1 LTQGARRLVLKAAD
15 QADLARAIVRLERSN
30 LVVQLAD
37 HVGAPVN
44 KLVRTLP
51 RRAQDKVEAAVHRAL
66 LGCAHVAIR
75 SLDQAPAKPA
85 NLAPKLFAGIAGGI
99 SGFAGLAAL
108 PIELPITTTNM
119 LRAIAAIARAEGEN
133 LADPTTQMACL
144 EVFAL
149 GRRGGG
155 IAVEAGYYALR
166 ATLARTTGEVAA
178 HLLQRGSAE
187 EATPVLMR
195 LVTEIAGRYGVV
207 VSDRVAA
214 SAVPVLG
221 ALGGATINWIFMD
234 YFQEIARGHFTMRRL
249 ERIHG
254 EQPIQDLYHEV
265 VRRLAAKQAQARS
278 NAKRKR

>member
-1 LTQGARRLVLKAAD
+1 LTPAALTPSAPRLVLNAAD

-30 LVVQLAD
+30 LVIRLAD
-37 HVGAPVN
+37 YAGEPIN
-44 KLVRTLP
+44 KIVKALP
-51 RRAQDKVEAAVHRAL
+51 EAAQRKVQAAVRRAL
-66 LGCAHVAIR
+66 LECAHVAIR
-75 SLDQAPAKPA
+75 SLDQTSAKPA
-85 NLAPKLFAGIAGGI
+85 KLAPKLMAGIAGGI

-133 LADPTTQMACL
+133 LAEPATQMACL

-149 GRRGGG
+149 GRRGGNP
-155 IAVEAGYYALR
+155 AVEAGYYALR
-166 ATLARTTGEVAA
+166 AMLARTTGDAVA
-178 HLLQRGSAE
+178 HLMQRGSAE
-187 EATPVLMR
+187 EATPALMR

-207 VSDRVAA
+207 VTDRAAA

-234 YFQEIARGHFTMRRL
+234 YFQEVARGHFTMRRL

-254 EQPIQDLYHEV
+254 EDAIQDLYHEV
-265 VRRLAAKQAQARS
+265 VRRLAQK
-278 NAKRKR
+278 KKVG